1 MTDSLLHFNVA
12 RISIRDILRTEVRVT
27 KTISIRD
34 ILRTEVRVTK
44 SISIRE
50 ICGLKFVL
58 RLRGTQ
64 LSDAFTFN
72 ASALSQYN

>member
-34 ILRTEVRVTK
+34 ILRTEVRVTT
-44 SISIRE
+44 E
-50 ICGLKFVL
+50 GVL
-58 RLRGTQ
+58 NYQ
-64 LSDAFTFN
+64 MH
-72 ASALSQYN
+72 